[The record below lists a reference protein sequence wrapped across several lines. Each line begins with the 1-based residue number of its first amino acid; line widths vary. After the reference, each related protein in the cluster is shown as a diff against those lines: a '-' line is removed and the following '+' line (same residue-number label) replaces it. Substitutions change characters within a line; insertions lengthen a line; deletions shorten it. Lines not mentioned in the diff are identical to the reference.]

1 MRRLLGLL
9 VLLAPALGHA
19 QPGATEPVPPG
30 APPPSTDPMPS
41 ADIAAPPSEA
51 PLLFQ
56 TDPAVLS
63 LARGTRAAAIRGD
76 CVGARVL
83 GSRIARLDPEF
94 HRTVIRTDPVI
105 TQCRQTARTSPIVA
119 RQEPGGVMQRRI
131 GTPPIDGG
139 RIFGELIVGGLFTIG
154 GAFGGAFLGVAAS
167 GGCDNGDDCITGGIV
182 GAFLGGTVLAAV
194 GVNFVGDTDDVEG
207 SLGVTIAG
215 SMVASLLSIGLA
227 AKAGDEDTAVLI
239 ILAGPTIGAIVGFN
253 MSRQYKDVRVSLQP
267 TPMKMGEGGVGL
279 SLATGTF

>member
-1 MRRLLGLL
+1 
-9 VLLAPALGHA
+9 
-19 QPGATEPVPPG
+19 
-30 APPPSTDPMPS
+30 MPS
-41 ADIAAPPSEA
+41 ADIVTPPSEA
-51 PLLFQ
+51 PLLYQ

-119 RQEPGGVMQRRI
+119 REQPGGVMQRRI

-154 GAFGGAFLGVAAS
+154 GAFGGAFLGIAAS
-167 GGCDNGDDCITGGIV
+167 GGCDNGDDC
-182 GAFLGGTVLAAV
+182 
-194 GVNFVGDTDDVEG
+194 
-207 SLGVTIAG
+207 VTIAG

-227 AKAGDEDTAVLI
+227 AKAGDEDTSVLI
-239 ILAGPTIGAIVGFN
+239 ILAAPTIGAIIGFN